1 MNKLTKGL
9 ALGTMALVSCAT
21 LAACGGPRTLWQ
33 ADFSNGNSEVFGI
46 YGEIVNNNDD
56 TITLKPDTKYG
67 AQSTAGSTYFG
78 EADKNYDWKEGG
90 MSVNFKVYVDEDV
103 IQEGKHVVWTL
114 ALNEKYA
121 ADEDAG
127 TEEKVEYLT
136 ELPVFFVGTADGVKF
151 VYNFT
156 GVDQDDYTALVSGE
170 DAVTLATGY
179 YTVGYDFNVD
189 EDNNVLV
196 TVTLKDNSGKEVY
209 KSADNT
215 FDVIDST
222 QYSGEVKEEMIEGL
236 RYLWCVR
243 TTTDV
248 KVASVQITE

>member
-21 LAACGGPRTLWQ
+21 LAACGGPKTLWQ

-156 GVDQDDYTALVSGE
+156 GVDQDDYAALVSGE
-170 DAVTLATGY
+170 EAALLSTGY
-179 YTVGYDFNVD
+179 YTVGYDFNTE
-189 EDNNVLV
+189 EDGTVKV
-196 TVTLKDNSGKEVY
+196 TVTLKDNAGKEVY

>member
-33 ADFSNGNSEVFGI
+33 ADFSKGNSEVFGA
-46 YGEIVNNNDD
+46 YGEIVNNNDN
-56 TITLKPDTKYG
+56 TITLKPDTSYG
-67 AQSTAGSTYFG
+67 AQATAASTYFG
-78 EADKNYDWKEGG
+78 ETDKNYDWVEGG

-151 VYNFT
+151 VYDFT
-156 GVDQDDYTALVSGE
+156 AVDQDDYTTLVSGE
-170 DAVTLATGY
+170 DAASLSTGY
-179 YTVGYDFNVD
+179 YTVGYDFNTEENGTVK
-189 EDNNVLV
+189 V
-196 TVTLKDNSGKEVY
+196 TVTLKDNNGKEVY